1 MELREHRETQMKR
14 LVLPILLGLLTT
26 SAYAEQVAI
35 SQFRYLNN
43 NDNSLTIDPNVAQD
57 LLNVDIRPGGRSIK
71 KREGYGLYKD
81 LGTGQGIHGGHHFF
95 DSTGNDVQV
104 WGSSTSLYGIVADA
118 TPTQLVSSATLNATW
133 DCADTQ
139 GNAYCVNS
147 SRDMYARTAGASIF
161 RYGSPLGTM
170 VEITPTRAV
179 VSGVSGSPNTLYFS
193 ESANFINFTTGITE
207 TSPFTEVIASPG
219 SKVTH
224 LRYACGKVLWWKD
237 QSFGYLTGENQFD
250 LENTIVSDTVGTFDN
265 TSAIDPGG
273 NVWFRGQDGHI
284 WKYDCTALVKESIDI
299 SPNVQASGKRTA
311 NSWTQTTT
319 EDFNAGASSNTT
331 VSNNTVFV
339 STDNTN
345 VSNNS
350 FETSGGGG
358 AANWTP
364 SDAPQWGRNGSGS
377 WGDNCVTIN
386 ARTGSWMMTV
396 GSTYADTSWT
406 LTAALID
413 AVTEATLISTTVNY
427 ANNSCSWTART
438 LTGNSSYARRYT
450 KIRFTKSTNGST
462 LKSDAFIYNGGNIT
476 FYTASDRSLGP
487 NYSIIFIDDVTDG
500 KSSITNGFYLS
511 AVRNAPLLTTWDTFS
526 AGYQTYGET
535 VSFFMRSSTNS
546 FTVSSSTP
554 LWQSATAGAV
564 VPVSTGTY
572 FQVKSS
578 FNFTGAGTQTP
589 ELNDFT
595 VNWFEGSATD
605 QAYSIYFDNAIWFSL
620 AFGVGISSNNFV
632 FKHDLINEG
641 WTLYNFGAGGFAIQN
656 NRLYFGQVGG
666 DNLFRYGDSTSDNGS
681 SISAYWKSKDYPGAD
696 PFLQNN
702 YDQSD
707 TIWAQNT
714 NQSATVT
721 YTVDTSSETSY
732 TVNLSSS
739 TGSII
744 NHRKLLPSR
753 LGYTVNWKFGD
764 SSATSQWELLGY
776 RFTFSPQPY
785 RPSR

>member
-1 MELREHRETQMKR
+1 MKR

-26 SAYAEQVAI
+26 SVYAEQVAI

-104 WGSSTSLYGIVADA
+104 WGSSTSLFGIVADA

-284 WKYDCTALVKESIDI
+284 WKYDCTALTKESIDI
-299 SPNVQASGKRTA
+299 SPNAQASGKRTS
-311 NSWTQTTT
+311 NSYT
-319 EDFNAGASSNTT
+319 ETSQSDFESGQISPSGYLNTSN
-331 VSNNTVFV
+331 VPGSVIL
-339 STDNTN
+339 STSIALINSPGFEDGPNN
-345 VSNNS
+345 VSNTITNWTVAGTGVVKVACTACRIGCSGATVSAYSGSYYSVMGAVSGTDTDAFVDVINASDDTIIKSATLPADTAQCSWGQKYIVHQSSVGHSVKVRIRRQTQFDGTQTITSNS
-350 FETSGGGG
+350 FVWPGSVWFVYQSTEIALSGTT
-358 AANWTP
+358 AFTFDNFITAP
-364 SDAPQWGRNGSGS
+364 STAGYYSSVRNAPN
-377 WGDNCVTIN
+377 
-386 ARTGSWMMTV
+386 
-396 GSTYADTSWT
+396 
-406 LTAALID
+406 LTAWD
-413 AVTEATLISTTVNY
+413 
-427 ANNSCSWTART
+427 T
-438 LTGNSSYARRYT
+438 LTGNIA
-450 KIRFTKSTNGST
+450 N
-462 LKSDAFIYNGGNIT
+462 NGG
-476 FYTASDRSLGP
+476 DH
-487 NYSIIFIDDVTDG
+487 
-500 KSSITNGFYLS
+500 
-511 AVRNAPLLTTWDTFS
+511 
-526 AGYQTYGET
+526 
-535 VSFFMRSSTNS
+535 SFFMRSSTNA
-546 FTVSSSTP
+546 FTKLSSTP
-554 LWQSATAGAV
+554 SWTQQTIGNV
-564 VPVSTGTY
+564 VTIATGTY
-572 FQVKSS
+572 FQVMDS
-578 FNFTGAGTQTP
+578 FSIDAPTETP
-589 ELNDFT
+589 TLNDFT
-595 VNWFEGSATD
+595 VNYFEGSSSD
-605 QAYSIYFDNAIWFSL
+605 QTYSTYFDNAIWFSV
-620 AFGVGISSNNFV
+620 AFGIGISTNNYI
-632 FKHDLINEG
+632 FKYDLINEG
-641 WTLYNFGAGGFAIQN
+641 WTLYSFGSGGFAIQN

-666 DNLFRYGDSTSDNGS
+666 DNLFRFGDSPSDNGA
-681 SISAYWKSKDYPGAD
+681 SINAFWKSKDYPGTD
-696 PFLQNN
+696 PFLQNS
-702 YDQSD
+702 YEQAD
-707 TIWAQNT
+707 TIWT
-714 NQSATVT
+714 RDSNQSATVT

-732 TVNLSSS
+732 TVNLTSS
-739 TGSII
+739 TNSII